1 MAVETMVLSGTTI
14 DKLGT
19 AVKAVPITYLYYSSA
34 TKASIASSVKCCNQK
49 EEMFCL
55 VYIHFDL
62 FQFFQEPLQFVLEL
76 IVAADAEVVADTA
89 AIGRDGLVVRDAV
102 KAEQLLQT
110 GEVGIGDECTSFL
123 TPCVIS

>member
-1 MAVETMVLSGTTI
+1 
-14 DKLGT
+14 
-19 AVKAVPITYLYYSSA
+19 
-34 TKASIASSVKCCNQK
+34 
-49 EEMFCL
+49 MFCL